1 MSTKGASRAE
11 AVQIAIEGTLLGCDG
26 EELKKGLWEN
36 GVYLGK
42 DGFVYHITAR
52 QAQGG
57 LQKTVAG
64 KRAVGEYLRW
74 VDGLFR
80 PGELPSEANGIHY
93 RAARNLR
100 ELIQRRLSPCS
111 PGRQPFPHL
120 GSQSLRCDQ
129 QCLAAKLDCCG
140 AAIGRQTPSPGVTKD
155 PGD

>member
-1 MSTKGASRAE
+1 MATIALRWLGDLGRNDAMSTKGASRSE
-11 AVQIAIEGTLLGCDG
+11 AVQTALEGTLLGFDG

-42 DGFVYHITAR
+42 DGFVYHISAR
-52 QAQGG
+52 LGRGG

-93 RAARNLR
+93 RAARLLR
-100 ELIQRRLSPCS
+100 ELI
-111 PGRQPFPHL
+111 
-120 GSQSLRCDQ
+120 
-129 QCLAAKLDCCG
+129 
-140 AAIGRQTPSPGVTKD
+140 
-155 PGD
+155 